1 VWPPTPA
8 KLQTSFHTVLI
19 TLGLSRPSPWAVV
32 AGERNS
38 TGDFHF
44 LKKIGASFDGF
55 LDDEGIREQ
64 VEDIAIKRVMAFQIK
79 AEMEK
84 KHLTKTELAKKMHTS
99 RSSLNRLLDP
109 EDEAITFKT
118 LKKAAAVLEKKLV
131 IQLA

>member
-1 VWPPTPA
+1 M
-8 KLQTSFHTVLI
+8 KHK
-19 TLGLSRPSPWAVV
+19 
-32 AGERNS
+32 N
-38 TGDFHF
+38 
-44 LKKIGASFDGF
+44 IGASFDSF

-64 VEDIAIKRVMAFQIK
+64 VEDIAIKRVIAYQIQ

-84 KHLTKTELAKKMHTS
+84 KHLTKTELAQKMQTS

-118 LKKAAAVLEKKLV
+118 LKKAADVLEKKLV

>member
-1 VWPPTPA
+1 M
-8 KLQTSFHTVLI
+8 KHK
-19 TLGLSRPSPWAVV
+19 
-32 AGERNS
+32 N
-38 TGDFHF
+38 
-44 LKKIGASFDGF
+44 IGASFDSF
-55 LDDEGIREQ
+55 LDDEGMREQ
-64 VEDIAIKRVMAFQIK
+64 VEDIAIKRVIAFQIQ

-118 LKKAAAVLEKKLV
+118 LKKAAYVLEKKLV

>member
-1 VWPPTPA
+1 
-8 KLQTSFHTVLI
+8 
-19 TLGLSRPSPWAVV
+19 
-32 AGERNS
+32 
-38 TGDFHF
+38 
-44 LKKIGASFDGF
+44 
-55 LDDEGIREQ
+55 
-64 VEDIAIKRVMAFQIK
+64 MAFQIK

>member
-1 VWPPTPA
+1 M
-8 KLQTSFHTVLI
+8 KHK
-19 TLGLSRPSPWAVV
+19 
-32 AGERNS
+32 N
-38 TGDFHF
+38 
-44 LKKIGASFDGF
+44 IGASFDSF

-64 VEDIAIKRVMAFQIK
+64 VENIAIKRVVAFQIK

-84 KHLTKTELAKKMHTS
+84 KQLTRTELAKKMHTS

-118 LKKAAAVLEKKLV
+118 LKKAASVLGKKLI

>member
-1 VWPPTPA
+1 
-8 KLQTSFHTVLI
+8 
-19 TLGLSRPSPWAVV
+19 
-32 AGERNS
+32 
-38 TGDFHF
+38 
-44 LKKIGASFDGF
+44 LKHKNIGASFDSF

-64 VEDIAIKRVMAFQIK
+64 VEDIAIKRVIAFQIR

-84 KHLTKTELAKKMHTS
+84 KHLTKTELAKKMQTS

-118 LKKAAAVLEKKLV
+118 LKKAANVLEKKLV